1 MMKIFR
7 FIRGLLVLAVAV
19 TVVCLVWYLF
29 F

>member
-1 MMKIFR
+1 MMRIFR
-7 FIRGLLVLAVAV
+7 FIKGLVVLAVAV